1 MRATFDR
8 LAAPLAG
15 VLPDLSAVPNWRQFS
30 GAILISAILHLV
42 VFFTLG
48 VFAQVKP
55 DRVQSPEPLSNA
67 LEVELVAAPEE
78 PSDEPVIAKETLPA
92 FDRRGLEE
100 SATKPEQAKFQ
111 SDVDM
116 VAGSARAGKGL
127 EPLPTQDGLD
137 LPGDEFKTQKG
148 DSTGKP
154 KEVENA
160 GRAESA
166 PRSPTSQLYK
176 PKPLAK
182 QYLEALERINKNGAV
197 AAVPQAEPADAPR
210 IAPVDVTGQSPPL
223 KEVIKPEANEIAVLT
238 QPPTTPVPKPL
249 FAPPRA
255 KPEPIA
261 PVLAGSAKAEEQQM
275 AKLVTPPPRPQPIKE
290 PGYTPDLRP
299 TRIEG
304 SISNRG
310 KAGVDAQR
318 TPLGVYRKAVSKLIE
333 STWLNRTRPEMA
345 SLAVG
350 TVRIRFYITQNGHI
364 EDLEV
369 VSNDSNKSFELI
381 CEQSVREAKVAP
393 PPADLGV
400 MKDGRLELVFSFTL
414 YDTH

>member
-1 MRATFDR
+1 M
-8 LAAPLAG
+8 
-15 VLPDLSAVPNWRQFS
+15 LPDR
-30 GAILISAILHLV
+30 I
-42 VFFTLG
+42 
-48 VFAQVKP
+48 K
-55 DRVQSPEPLSNA
+55 SPEPLSTA
-67 LEVELVAAPEE
+67 LEVELVPAPEE
-78 PSDEPVIAKETLPA
+78 PSIEPVIAKETLPA

-137 LPGDEFKTQKG
+137 LPGAEFKTQKG

-160 GRAESA
+160 GRAEPA
-166 PRSPTSQLYK
+166 PRSPTSPLYK

-197 AAVPQAEPADAPR
+197 AAAPQAEPADATG
-210 IAPVDVTGQSPPL
+210 IAPDEPVSVAPPSPPL
-223 KEVIKPEANEIAVLT
+223 KEVAKPEANEIAIST
-238 QPPTTPVPKPL
+238 KPPVAPASTPL
-249 FAPPRA
+249 FAPLRP
-255 KPEPIA
+255 KPVPIP
-261 PVLAGSAKAEEQQM
+261 PVIPGPARPEEQQM
-275 AKLVTPPPRPQPIKE
+275 AKLITPPPRPQPIKE
-290 PGYTPDLRP
+290 PGYTPELRP
-299 TRIEG
+299 TRIDG

-310 KAGVDAQR
+310 KTGVDAQR

-333 STWLNRTRPEMA
+333 STWMRRTRTEMP

-350 TVRIRFYITQNGHI
+350 TVRIRFNITQSGHI
-364 EDLEV
+364 EDLKV

-381 CEQSVREAKVAP
+381 CEQSVREANVAP